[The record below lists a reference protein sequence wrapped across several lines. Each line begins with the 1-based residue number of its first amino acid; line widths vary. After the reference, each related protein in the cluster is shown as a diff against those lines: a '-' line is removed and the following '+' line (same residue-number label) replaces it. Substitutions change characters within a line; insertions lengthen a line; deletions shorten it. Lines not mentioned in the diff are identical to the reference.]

1 MEKGHTALAQRL
13 AELEEEFG
21 KQEKLAYATV
31 EVRPPPDCACSAL
44 VWASVPLAV
53 ARRSLVSSAC

>member
-1 MEKGHTALAQRL
+1 MEKGHTELAERL

-31 EVRPPPDCACSAL
+31 EVRPPPDSAL
-44 VWASVPLAV
+44 HVAS
-53 ARRSLVSSAC
+53 